1 MNTSSTVKT
10 GREVDNL
17 RNLALRMGGLA
28 EAILDKALRAAWSR
42 DRRLPE
48 EVVADDLEIDRI
60 DVEIDQT
67 VLSVLALRAPV
78 AADLRQVLA
87 IKTMA
92 TDLERV
98 GDLARNIAG
107 CAERLSVRDPVTP
120 QPRLRSLAD
129 ESQKALSRSIRAFA
143 DRDVAQAR
151 AVLGRDDTID
161 QLEGE
166 VIRESIS
173 KIRSEPGRSEQEIDL
188 IFIAKSL
195 ERIGDHA
202 TNIAEEVILAAEA
215 LNLKHIHK
223 LSDSA

>member
-1 MNTSSTVKT
+1 MTISSTVKT
-10 GREVDNL
+10 GREVDSL

-42 DRRLPE
+42 DRSMPE
-48 EVVADDLEIDRI
+48 QVRADDLEIDRI
-60 DVEIDQT
+60 DVEIDRT

-107 CAERLSVRDPVTP
+107 CAERLAERPPVSAP
-120 QPRLRSLAD
+120 PRLLSLA
-129 ESQKALSRSIRAFA
+129 EASQKALNRAIRAFA
-143 DRDVAQAR
+143 DHDVDQAR
-151 AVLGRDDTID
+151 AVLGQDDTID
-161 QLEGE
+161 ALEGE
-166 VIRESIS
+166 VIRDSIS
-173 KIRSEPGRSEQEIDL
+173 KIRNEPAQSEQEIDL

-215 LNLKHIHK
+215 INLKHIHK
-223 LSDSA
+223 LSD